1 MSYLLDTNI
10 VSASLKQNLKVGLK
24 ISEIRRQGKIIA
36 ISGMTYYEIKRGLLR
51 TNATRKLTLF
61 QQFCQDYPILYLDD
75 LRIFEKASEI
85 HADLKS
91 RGKIIQDADIL
102 IAATA
107 IIHDLI
113 LVSHDSDL
121 TRVKDLQLENWLI
134 SQ

>member
-1 MSYLLDTNI
+1 MGYLLDTNI
-10 VSASLKQNLKVGLK
+10 VSASLKQNVQINLKLEEVSRL
-24 ISEIRRQGKIIA
+24 EIDIV
-36 ISGMTYYEIKRGLLR
+36 ISGITYYEVQRGLLR
-51 TNATRKLTLF
+51 INATKKLAWF
-61 QQFCQDYPILYLDD
+61 QQFCQDYPILFLED

-85 HADLKS
+85 HADLTN

-107 IIHDLI
+107 IIHNLV

-134 SQ
+134 S

>member
-1 MSYLLDTNI
+1 MGYLLDTNI
-10 VSASLKQNLKVGLK
+10 VSASLKQNVKVNTKLQEISSLK
-24 ISEIRRQGKIIA
+24 IDIL
-36 ISGMTYYEIKRGLLR
+36 ISGITYYEVQRGLLR
-51 TNATRKLTLF
+51 SNATKKLAWF
-61 QQFCQDYPILYLDD
+61 QQFCQDYPILFLDD

-85 HADLKS
+85 HADLTN

-107 IIHDLI
+107 IIHNLI

-134 SQ
+134 Y

>member
-1 MSYLLDTNI
+1 MGYLLDTNI
-10 VSASLKQNLKVGLK
+10 VSASLKQNVK
-24 ISEIRRQGKIIA
+24 INAKLEEVSRLELDIF
-36 ISGMTYYEIKRGLLR
+36 ISGITYYEIQRGLLR
-51 TNATRKLTLF
+51 SNATKKLAWF
-61 QQFCQDYPILYLDD
+61 QQFCQDYPILFLDD

-85 HADLKS
+85 YADLTN

-107 IIHDLI
+107 IIHNLV

-134 SQ
+134 

>member
-10 VSASLKQNLKVGLK
+10 VSASLKQNVTINLKLEEVSKLQLD
-24 ISEIRRQGKIIA
+24 IF
-36 ISGMTYYEIKRGLLR
+36 ISGITYYEVQRGLLR
-51 TNATRKLTLF
+51 SNATKKLAWF
-61 QQFCQDYPILYLDD
+61 QQFCQDYPILFLDD
-75 LRIFEKASEI
+75 MRIFEKASEI
-85 HADLKS
+85 HADLTN

-121 TRVKDLQLENWLI
+121 TRVKDLQLENWLGF
-134 SQ
+134 